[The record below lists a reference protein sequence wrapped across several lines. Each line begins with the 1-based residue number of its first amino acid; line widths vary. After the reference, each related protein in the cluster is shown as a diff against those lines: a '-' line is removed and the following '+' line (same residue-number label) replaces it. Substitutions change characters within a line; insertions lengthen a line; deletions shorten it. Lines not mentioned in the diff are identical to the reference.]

1 MEFVEMHGRCQ
12 EGCEEERGREARP
25 GRRQAQAA
33 HLAGKSTCHL
43 ATGSQESF
51 PRKAKGSS
59 LGFKAG
65 SALMCRIGRGV
76 KLGLEATQD
85 TAAPGQGC

>member
-43 ATGSQESF
+43 ATGSQE
-51 PRKAKGSS
+51 
-59 LGFKAG
+59 GFSKE
-65 SALMCRIGRGV
+65 SERIVFGF
-76 KLGLEATQD
+76 
-85 TAAPGQGC
+85 